1 MGVAPVL
8 FHLRKHSKHCRSENL
23 RRQIKQLVSTAE
35 AAAGDVTSR
44 RENLS
49 EKDVTTWKK
58 FFLFESD
65 SQMAKAR
72 AEAIARKDREERQRV
87 EAETRSDG
95 QKNEAE
101 IEEPSQDKKTKTNTK
116 KREHARERKKS

>member
-1 MGVAPVL
+1 MG
-8 FHLRKHSKHCRSENL
+8 KHCRSENL
-23 RRQIKQLVSTAE
+23 RRQLKQLVSTAE

-87 EAETRSDG
+87 EAETRPDGKKPAAESD
-95 QKNEAE
+95 
-101 IEEPSQDKKTKTNTK
+101 EPAQTK
-116 KREHARERKKS
+116 KRNAKKKEHARERKKRIE